1 MTRDNFEFGLHF
13 WCLDLSVDEPPNL
26 GLRTM
31 TRGQACAPTLKG
43 PILVLRKTK
52 KGRNEDSYID
62 IDMRDVRNAADHFSW
77 MYRDGTTMA
86 PYVQDDL
93 HGQRVLVTGCL
104 CHQDQARGGTG
115 SKFVQRVL
123 NGCDSIF
130 AAGGSGIANL
140 LGIPLSLRLI
150 QKRRLGED
158 GRHNK
163 EAMLLMRDITSTAVG
178 SIPVR
183 DRFINRNFMGENGF
197 GSSPSPWN
205 GPETGSVFIART
217 DGVPLLKEH
226 VEALCAYIENKI
238 EPQLSKSIVGL
249 EAGAAVPQ
257 REAILNSITKADF
270 LDFFNSTKAQ
280 KAAANAT
287 WANVPT
293 PYELRR
299 NDRATDVNAL
309 FEEARLAGYRQ
320 QSDMPRQRFFMTD
333 P

>member
-1 MTRDNFEFGLHF
+1 MANVCLSPVVFAIKIRLEAGLDQNSF
-13 WCLDLSVDEPPNL
+13 SASLMVAIAFLQLAEVVSRICLE
-26 GLRTM
+26 
-31 TRGQACAPTLKG
+31 
-43 PILVLRKTK
+43 
-52 KGRNEDSYID
+52 Y
-62 IDMRDVRNAADHFSW
+62 
-77 MYRDGTTMA
+77 
-86 PYVQDDL
+86 
-93 HGQRVLVTGCL
+93 
-104 CHQDQARGGTG
+104 
-115 SKFVQRVL
+115 
-123 NGCDSIF
+123 
-130 AAGGSGIANL
+130 
-140 LGIPLSLRLI
+140 LSLCVLYRSD
-150 QKRRLGED
+150 GED

-299 NDRATDVNAL
+299 NDRATDINAL